1 MKKKFTWKIT
11 KAASKIFADHTESCL
26 LMREK
31 EDKGANQIKCPEF
44 LEITTSKSQNMTLK
58 EHFYGI

>member
-1 MKKKFTWKIT
+1 
-11 KAASKIFADHTESCL
+11 
-26 LMREK
+26 MREK

-58 EHFYGI
+58 EHFMAFKLFDAVKPGTTS